1 MVEISTVMGIVGGVA
16 FILGVLMLLAGLITI
31 IMVIV
36 GLVAIIVFL
45 STRKVLLPRIT
56 LFILNLL
63 EGPISYIVGLFV
75 NDDVVSRMIVDIR
88 NDLFAERFRAIPYD
102 KRFLFLPHC
111 LRHNDCPARSSYDG
125 IKCVE
130 CGRCPIGEIKKEAE
144 RLGYKVFIVPGG
156 SLLKAIVKKHKPRA
170 VFGVGCVME
179 VKEGAEKMASYGL
192 PVQGLLLDKDGCMN
206 TIVNVKELLKRLR

>member
-1 MVEISTVMGIVGGVA
+1 MEISAVVGIVGGVA
-16 FILGVLMLLAGLITI
+16 FILGILMILAGLIAI
-31 IMVIV
+31 ILVIV

-63 EGPISYIVGLFV
+63 EGPISYIMSLFMN
-75 NDDVVSRMIVDIR
+75 NDIVSRMIVDIR
-88 NDLFAERFRAIPYD
+88 NDLFRGQFYTIPYNE
-102 KRFLFLPHC
+102 RFLFLPHC
-111 LRHNDCPARSSYDG
+111 LRHNDCPARSSHDG

-130 CGRCPIGEIKKEAE
+130 CGRCSIGGIKKEAE
-144 RLGYKVFIVPGG
+144 NMGYRVFIVPGG
-156 SLLKAIVKKHKPRA
+156 SLLKAIVKKHKPKA

-192 PVQGLLLDKDGCMN
+192 PVQGLLLEKDGCMD
-206 TIVNVKELLKRLR
+206 TVVDVKKLLRRLK